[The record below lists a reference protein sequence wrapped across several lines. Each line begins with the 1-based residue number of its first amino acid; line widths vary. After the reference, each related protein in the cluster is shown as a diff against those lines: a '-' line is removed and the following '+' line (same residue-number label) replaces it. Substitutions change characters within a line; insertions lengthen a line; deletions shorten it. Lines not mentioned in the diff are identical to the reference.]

1 MKKFVNGEYIEMTEA
16 EIAEIQAR
24 ASEYTEPQETVEEL
38 IAKLEEL
45 RREQDFMIDRLRS
58 MVQTEEKNI

>member
-1 MKKFVNGEYIEMTEA
+1 MKKYVNGKYIEMTEA

-38 IAKLEEL
+38 IAKIEES
-45 RREQDFMIDRLRS
+45 RREQDEMMERLRS
-58 MVQTEEKNI
+58 MLRDG